1 MNIEEAKARLEVLS
15 ERIRQLRLRE
25 AALLSLIAISTK
37 QDKPS

>member
-1 MNIEEAKARLEVLS
+1 VNIEEAKARLEVLS